1 MSGMRTNQKKTGSPT
16 GNTAETVRRRIE
28 ANGERVWR
36 MADFEGMPF
45 TAVAQA
51 LSRLSRQGVIQRL
64 GKGLYYRSRST
75 AFGVSRP
82 NTAQVRSLPVR
93 LRGVFPAGIAAANQ
107 LGFTTQNPARVEVAT
122 NGLSLPRLIVGKETV
137 IHTRRPESWRE
148 LSETDAA
155 LLDFLR
161 NRGEASE
168 LSPEETVDKLLDYFR
183 EPGRFGRLLEVAASE
198 PPRVRA
204 MLGAIGQQLG
214 KPASLLSVLRK
225 SLNPLSRFDFGI
237 LAVLEHA
244 REWQAKERRTR
255 EAV

>member
-1 MSGMRTNQKKTGSPT
+1 MRTNQRRTRSAA
-16 GNTAETVRRRIE
+16 GNTAETVRQRIE
-28 ANGERVWR
+28 ASGERVWR

-51 LSRLSRQGVIQRL
+51 LSRLARLGVIERL
-64 GKGLYYRSRST
+64 GKGLYYRPRQT
-75 AFGVSRP
+75 AFGASRP
-82 NTAQVRSLPVR
+82 NTAQVRSLPVQR
-93 LRGVFPAGIAAANQ
+93 RGVFPSGIAAANL

-161 NRGEASE
+161 NRGGTSE
-168 LSPEETVDKLLDYFR
+168 LPPEETVDKLLNHLR
-183 EPGRFGRLLEVAASE
+183 ERGRFERLLKVAASE

-214 KPASLLSVLRK
+214 LSESRLLALRQ
-225 SLNPLSRFDFGI
+225 SLNPLSRFDFGS
-237 LAVLEHA
+237 LVVLEHA
-244 REWQAKERRTR
+244 REWQAKERKTR
-255 EAV
+255 ETL